1 MCNLRGQRQPE
12 PPPRMAPS
20 PALKTPAPVRDI
32 PTPERIKEETEDPNI
47 ITGQKRRKLKV
58 DTIRK
63 GVKVFDAIDP
73 SMNPGTPTQG
83 IPKPTP

>member
-1 MCNLRGQRQPE
+1 MCGGGGSPPPPE
-12 PPPRMAPS
+12 PMAPS

-32 PTPERIKEETEDPNI
+32 PTPERIEDETEDPNI
-47 ITGQKRRKLKV
+47 ITGKKRKKLKV

-73 SMNPGTPTQG
+73 SMNTGTPDQG
-83 IPKPTP
+83 IPKIK

>member
-1 MCNLRGQRQPE
+1 MCGGGRRSAPPPPE
-12 PPPRMAPS
+12 PMTPA

-32 PTPERIKEETEDPNI
+32 PSPERIEEETEDPNI
-47 ITGQKRRKLKV
+47 ITGKKRSKLIV

-73 SMNPGTPTQG
+73 SMNTGTPNQG
-83 IPKPTP
+83 IPKIK

>member
-1 MCNLRGQRQPE
+1 MCGGGGSPPPPE
-12 PPPRMAPS
+12 PMAQS

-32 PTPERIKEETEDPNI
+32 PTPERIEEEEDPNI
-47 ITGQKRRKLKV
+47 ITGKKRKKLKV

-73 SMNPGTPTQG
+73 SMNTGTPDQG
-83 IPKPTP
+83 IPKIK

>member
-1 MCNLRGQRQPE
+1 MCGGGGSPPPE
-12 PPPRMAPS
+12 PPKLTPQ
-20 PALKTPAPVRDI
+20 PALKTPAPVQDI

-47 ITGQKRRKLKV
+47 ITGKKRKKLKA

-73 SMNPGTPTQG
+73 SMNPGTPDQG
-83 IPKPTP
+83 IPKIK

>member
-1 MCNLRGQRQPE
+1 MCGGGGSPPPAPE
-12 PPPRMAPS
+12 PMTPT

-32 PTPERIKEETEDPNI
+32 PTPERIEEEEDPNI
-47 ITGQKRRKLKV
+47 ITGKKRKKLKV

-73 SMNPGTPTQG
+73 SINPGTPDQG
-83 IPKPTP
+83 IPKIK

>member
-1 MCNLRGQRQPE
+1 MCFGGGGSPPAPE
-12 PPPRMAPS
+12 PMTPQ

-47 ITGQKRRKLKV
+47 ITGKKRKKLKV

-73 SMNPGTPTQG
+73 SMNTGTPNQG
-83 IPKPTP
+83 IPNIK

>member
-1 MCNLRGQRQPE
+1 MCNLGGQPKQPE
-12 PPPRMAPS
+12 PVAMAAS
-20 PALKTPAPVRDI
+20 PTLKTPAPVREI

-47 ITGQKRRKLKV
+47 ITGQKRKKLKV

-73 SMNPGTPTQG
+73 SMNIGTNTQR

>member
-1 MCNLRGQRQPE
+1 MCGGGGSPPPAPE
-12 PPPRMAPS
+12 PMTPA

-32 PTPERIKEETEDPNI
+32 PTPERIEEETEDPNI
-47 ITGQKRRKLKV
+47 ITGKKRKKLKV

-73 SMNPGTPTQG
+73 SMNTGTPNQG
-83 IPKPTP
+83 IPQIK

>member
-1 MCNLRGQRQPE
+1 MCGGGGSPPPAPE
-12 PPPRMAPS
+12 PMLPS

-32 PTPERIKEETEDPNI
+32 PTPERIEDETEDPNI
-47 ITGQKRRKLKV
+47 ITGKKRKKLKI

-73 SMNPGTPTQG
+73 GINPGTPSQG
-83 IPKPTP
+83 IPKIK

>member
-1 MCNLRGQRQPE
+1 MCGGGGSPPPPE
-12 PPPRMAPS
+12 PMAPS

-32 PTPERIKEETEDPNI
+32 PTPERIEEETEDPNI
-47 ITGQKRRKLKV
+47 ITGAKRKKLKV

-73 SMNPGTPTQG
+73 SMNTGTPYQG
-83 IPKPTP
+83 IPKIK

>member
-1 MCNLRGQRQPE
+1 MCGRGGSPPE
-12 PPPRMAPS
+12 PPKLTPQ
-20 PALKTPAPVRDI
+20 PALKTPAPVQDI

-47 ITGQKRRKLKV
+47 ITGKKRKKLKA

-73 SMNPGTPTQG
+73 SMNPGTPDQG
-83 IPKPTP
+83 IPKIK

>member
-1 MCNLRGQRQPE
+1 MCNLGGKPKQPE
-12 PPPRMAPS
+12 PVAMSPA

-32 PTPERIKEETEDPNI
+32 PTSERIKEQTEDPNI
-47 ITGQKRRKLKV
+47 ITGQKRKKLKV

>member
-1 MCNLRGQRQPE
+1 MCGGRRPQQPE
-12 PPPRMAPS
+12 PAKMLAAPS
-20 PALKTPAPVRDI
+20 LKTPAPVRDI
-32 PTPERIKEETEDPNI
+32 PTPERIKDETEDPNI
-47 ITGQKRRKLKV
+47 ITGKKRSKLKV

-73 SMNPGTPTQG
+73 SMNTGTPTQG

>member
-1 MCNLRGQRQPE
+1 
-12 PPPRMAPS
+12 MAPS

-32 PTPERIKEETEDPNI
+32 PTPERIEEEEDPNI
-47 ITGQKRRKLKV
+47 ITGQKRKKLKV

-73 SMNPGTPTQG
+73 SINPGTPDQG
-83 IPKPTP
+83 IPKIK

>member
-1 MCNLRGQRQPE
+1 MCGGGRDPE
-12 PPPRMAPS
+12 PPEPMAPS

-32 PTPERIKEETEDPNI
+32 PTPERIEEEEDPNI
-47 ITGQKRRKLKV
+47 ITGQKRKKLKV

-73 SMNPGTPTQG
+73 SINPGTPDQG
-83 IPKPTP
+83 IPKIK

>member
-1 MCNLRGQRQPE
+1 MCGGGGRSAPPAPE
-12 PPPRMAPS
+12 PMQAS

-32 PTPERIKEETEDPNI
+32 PSPERIEEETEDPNI
-47 ITGQKRRKLKV
+47 ITGAKRKKLKV

-73 SMNPGTPTQG
+73 SMNTGTPSQG
-83 IPKPTP
+83 IPKIK

>member
-1 MCNLRGQRQPE
+1 MCGGGGSPPPAPE
-12 PPPRMAPS
+12 PMAPT

-32 PTPERIKEETEDPNI
+32 PSPERIEEETEDPNI
-47 ITGQKRRKLKV
+47 ITGAKRKKLKV

-73 SMNPGTPTQG
+73 SMNTGTPSQG
-83 IPKPTP
+83 IPKIK

>member
-1 MCNLRGQRQPE
+1 MCGGGSRSAPAAPE
-12 PPPRMAPS
+12 PMQAS

-32 PTPERIKEETEDPNI
+32 PSPERIEEEEDPNI
-47 ITGQKRRKLKV
+47 ITGKKRKKLKV

-73 SMNPGTPTQG
+73 SMNTGTPDQG
-83 IPKPTP
+83 IPKIK